1 VTGTSH
7 VATHEPSQTKL
18 ILEPAA
24 QQLADATA
32 GPPFLSELGYPA
44 ARKLLNDI
52 QAGPVQKLPVDEEW
66 VTVPGRDRRCPRADH
81 QTPSLRGEPT
91 GHHLNGQST

>member
-1 VTGTSH
+1 MSQ

-32 GPPFLSELGYPA
+32 GSPFLSELGYPA
-44 ARKLLNDI
+44 VRKLLDDL
-52 QAGPVQKLPVDEEW
+52 QAGPVQNLPVDEEG
-66 VTVPGRDRRCPRADH
+66 VTVPGRDRRCPRANH
-81 QTPSLRGEPT
+81 QTPSLRGEPA
-91 GHHLNGQST
+91 GHHLNGQSP